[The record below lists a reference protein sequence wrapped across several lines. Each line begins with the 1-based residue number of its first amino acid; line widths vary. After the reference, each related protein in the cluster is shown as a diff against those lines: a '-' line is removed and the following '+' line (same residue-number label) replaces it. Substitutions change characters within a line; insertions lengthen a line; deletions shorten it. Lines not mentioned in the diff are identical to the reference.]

1 MREAALQWRRL
12 AHDSEAHERR
22 KTPTSAQPGSRCIV
36 IGTGAYLRAVDEDF
50 DAAEPGARRSGDLIG
65 RGRLALT

>member
-1 MREAALQWRRL
+1 LRQG
-12 AHDSEAHERR
+12 D
-22 KTPTSAQPGSRCIV
+22 PGV
-36 IGTGAYLRAVDEDF
+36 VDEDV